1 LISKEKSQKEGI
13 EEVVN
18 RHGNVWIFKDV
29 DPGNPK
35 KMAGLR
41 QQMIHDVTRGILD
54 TDQVKPYISPW
65 SWGFGVFVIRSDT
78 QFQAVPQY
86 PRPLG
91 PSEVV
96 WCLTKF
102 N

>member
-1 LISKEKSQKEGI
+1 MAGTGAPAAAAAPLISKEKSQKEGI

-54 TDQVKPYISPW
+54 TDQVKPYLAL
-65 SWGFGVFVIRSDT
+65 V
-78 QFQAVPQY
+78 
-86 PRPLG
+86 LG
-91 PSEVV
+91 L
-96 WCLTKF
+96 WCLCHQK
-102 N
+102 